1 MALRAVV
8 LDVGETLVDE
18 TELMGTWADRLG
30 VPRLTFFACLG
41 AVIERGEGHRR
52 VFEIL
57 DVDMRELRERW
68 GPVVFGAEDLYPD
81 ATPCIAELDRRGY
94 VVGIAG
100 NQPER
105 AEEVLGS
112 LELPVAFVASS
123 ARWGVQ
129 KPSPDF
135 FARIVAELGLEAGEV
150 AYIGDR
156 LDNDVLPAR
165 DAGMV
170 AVFCRRG
177 PWGYVHALRPEADRA
192 HLRVDSLAELPEAL
206 ATWSG

>member
-1 MALRAVV
+1 MSVRAVV
-8 LDVGETLVDE
+8 CDVGETLVDE

-30 VPRLTFFACLG
+30 IPRLTFFACLG
-41 AVIERGEGHRR
+41 AVIERGEDHGR

-57 DVDMRELRERW
+57 GVDLREVRERW
-68 GPVVFGAEDLYPD
+68 GPVVFGPDDLYPD
-81 ATPCIAELDRRGY
+81 AAACIVELDRRGY

-112 LELPVAFVASS
+112 LDLPVAFVASS
-123 ARWGVQ
+123 ARWGVG
-129 KPSPDF
+129 KPSPAF
-135 FARIVAELGLEAGEV
+135 FERIAGELGLEAGEI
-150 AYIGDR
+150 AYVGDR

-165 DAGMV
+165 EAGMV

-192 HLRVDSLAELPEAL
+192 HLRVDSLAELPDAL
-206 ATWSG
+206 LTASG